1 MNQRSAWSG
10 GLLAMSCLY
19 PMFSDAINIVV
30 PMFFPDLVR
39 SQFASGTILAG
50 MLYPH
55 TLYHASTAALCGFL
69 VAGGSVAAVVAGPYR
84 RGERWSFRLLVYAS
98 VISLVVRMVL
108 SFTVYMHPLFGGL
121 EQDVQIPLAFL
132 VAGIFMESARSR
144 RVRAS

>member
-10 GLLAMSCLY
+10 GLLAMSFLY
-19 PMFSDAINIVV
+19 PMFSDAINILI

-55 TLYHASTAALCGFL
+55 TLYHASTAAVCGFL
-69 VAGGSVAAVVAGPYR
+69 IAGGCVAAVIAGPYR
-84 RGERWSFRLLVYAS
+84 RGERWSFRLLYAS

-121 EQDVQIPLAFL
+121 EQDLQIPVAFL
-132 VAGIFMESARSR
+132 VAGILVESARSR